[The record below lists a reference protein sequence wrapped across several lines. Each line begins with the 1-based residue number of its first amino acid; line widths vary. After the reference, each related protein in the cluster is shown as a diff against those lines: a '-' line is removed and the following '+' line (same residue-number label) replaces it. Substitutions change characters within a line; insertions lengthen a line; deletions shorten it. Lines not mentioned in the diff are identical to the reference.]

1 MNPIDLS
8 LAVNYIPAC
17 SCLVRLMFYLLC
29 LSILS
34 NYEDSRTY
42 IVLAIMVYL
51 DRWFTRGH
59 HTTVFDTNSVLL
71 TVFFAHV
78 YQHVRRISDDVFFPV
93 LLVYFLWA
101 VFAIVCLVDSQRVT
115 QALLAVH
122 IKVNT
127 LGVLVVSGV
136 LLFLLYYTG
145 ANEPYGCVILK
156 SMGFT
161 VCCISWIYLVGIG
174 HSNDIMMSGM
184 YIIRFLPILILPIW
198 MAIIFSVV
206 VVGCLVYLFRK
217 RYQPKYSSLFMGNS
231 CNNGGGGY
239 HGGDS
244 TVVKSMEKIEEES
257 DSQCKMDERITVHA
271 DDPNV
276 EDLQRMFQLARQ
288 KNSM

>member
-1 MNPIDLS
+1 MTPIDLS

-42 IVLAIMVYL
+42 IVLAIMMYL
-51 DRWFTRGH
+51 DRWFTRGNH
-59 HTTVFDTNSVLL
+59 ATVFDTNSVLL

-93 LLVYFLWA
+93 LLVSFLWA
-101 VFAIVCLVDSQRVT
+101 VFSIVCLVDSQRVT

-145 ANEPYGCVILK
+145 ANEPYGCVLLK
-156 SMGFT
+156 SIGFA
-161 VCCISWIYLVGIG
+161 VCCISWIYMVGIG
-174 HSNDIMMSGM
+174 HSNDVMMSGM

-217 RYQPKYSSLFMGNS
+217 RYQPKYSSLFMGNNS
-231 CNNGGGGY
+231 TSGSSY
-239 HGGDS
+239 HGGEVI
-244 TVVKSMEKIEEES
+244 VVKSMEKIEEES
-257 DSQCKMDERITVHA
+257 DDKMDERLMVHG

-276 EDLQRMFQLARQ
+276 EDLQKMFQLARQ
-288 KNSM
+288 KNNV